1 MTLQEAR
8 TVIDL
13 FDQVDHSEIE
23 AFKVI
28 NTVLGMVEETPQTKE
43 ASAKTKEPAKV
54 KKTDKKI
61 VKQPRICKV
70 CGKPIIGRGKKT
82 VCDVCKAAEDI
93 AATV

>member
-13 FDQVDHSEIE
+13 FDKVDHSEIE

-43 ASAKTKEPAKV
+43 APAKTKEPKQTKNPA
-54 KKTDKKI
+54 KKI

-70 CGKPIIGRGKKT
+70 CGKPITGRGKKT
-82 VCDVCKAAEDI
+82 VCDVCKAAADI